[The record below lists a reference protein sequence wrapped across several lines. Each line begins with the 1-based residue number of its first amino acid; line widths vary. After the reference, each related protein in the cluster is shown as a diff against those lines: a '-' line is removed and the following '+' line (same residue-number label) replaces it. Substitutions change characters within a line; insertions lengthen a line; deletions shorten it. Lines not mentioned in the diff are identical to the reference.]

1 MARPRIG
8 VVSYGSRGA
17 AIADAFYRSPQQ
29 PQVYI
34 VSKQANPMN
43 IDIARKTGGK
53 HLVGDLGNVDALA
66 RFFEEADVEFVFPG
80 PEKPIIAGLNNRLR
94 GKIPVLCPG
103 TEYALEASKVE
114 QRQWLEESYP
124 EANPWFR
131 VFSRGKY
138 RDEEVKAWLEEC
150 NCQVAI
156 KPDTPT
162 AGKGVG
168 VAEDHFEPTVDGAFA
183 YFQEVARDSEK
194 VIIESRVDGEES
206 SFMAFSD
213 GCHLLAMPDVRDYK
227 RAFTGDRGP
236 NTGGMGSY
244 CDARPWLPFMTRDE
258 RKEERHITEG
268 LFEEMKHGRTVRSD
282 DRCTGIPF
290 YMAFMHTGTG
300 SKVLE
305 VNSRGG
311 DPELINI
318 LSLMESDFLELCQDM
333 VQGELDPDSA
343 VLAPKAAV
351 VIYKVPPTY
360 GGKEPSY
367 EGSKVVDLTEALRM
381 AEESPDKHRVYP
393 GDMELCDDGK
403 TRALKSR
410 TVACVGIADTIPTAR
425 GRAMQ
430 VALAVRDKDGQLW
443 YRGDIASQ
451 EHISASM
458 KHMEELRSGKND

>member
-1 MARPRIG
+1 MGKLKVG

-17 AIADAFYRSPQQ
+17 AVADAFYRSPQK
-29 PQVYI
+29 PEVYI
-34 VSKQANPMN
+34 FSKQANPMN
-43 IDIARKTGGK
+43 FDIALRTGGK
-53 HLVGDLGNVDALA
+53 QVVGDLGDVEALA
-66 RFFEEADVEFVFPG
+66 GFFEEADVDFVFPG

-103 TEYALEASKVE
+103 TEYALEASKVD
-114 QRQWLEESYP
+114 QRKWLEDSYP

-131 VFSRGKY
+131 VFRRGKY
-138 RDEEVKAWLEEC
+138 YDKEVKAWLEEC

-183 YFQEVARDSEK
+183 YFKEVVRDSEN

-213 GCHLLAMPDVRDYK
+213 GAHLLAMPDVRDYK
-227 RAFTGDRGP
+227 RAFTGDKGP

-268 LFEEMKHGRTVRSD
+268 LFEEMKHGRMVRLD
-282 DRCTGIPF
+282 ERCTGIPF
-290 YMAFMHTGTG
+290 YMAFMHTGRG

-311 DPELINI
+311 DPELMNV
-318 LSLMESDFLELCQDM
+318 LSLMESDFVELCQDM
-333 VQGELDPDSA
+333 VRGELDPDSLVFRPQA
-343 VLAPKAAV
+343 SV
-351 VIYKVPPTY
+351 VTYLVPPAY
-360 GGKEPSY
+360 GGRNPNNPPVME
-367 EGSKVVDLTEALRM
+367 VDLM
-381 AEESPDKHRVYP
+381 AAMRLVLESPDKYRLYP
-393 GDMELCDDGK
+393 GDMARQDGK
-403 TRALKSR
+403 TYALKSR
-410 TVACVGIADTIPTAR
+410 AVACVGVGDDIASAR
-425 GRAMQ
+425 ERSLQ
-430 VALAVRDKDGQLW
+430 LVDAVGTEHLW
-443 YRGDIASQ
+443 YRDDIASP
-451 EHISASM
+451 EHIGRSK
-458 KHMEELRSGKND
+458 KHMEDLRSGV